1 MPKSTPVPLMA
12 SRLNLVG
19 KVLEALRKMDQQ
31 SSPLLLIFWGSRGS
45 GKTTFLEETRNRLSS
60 EPDVEVA
67 GYWDMMEA
75 QTKNIPKKILKAVD
89 AKKTRLKTV
98 IFDNMDV
105 LLKDESGRTF
115 FDFESKAI
123 LPLIERGD
131 TLIIIGSQ
139 VELNLWQEYD
149 VRLRLENHHIGPL
162 SLEEIKEMV
171 IGEKINAETVYEL
184 TFGQP
189 KAIEKYITHTKWSG
203 EDVARFATA
212 YFLEELP
219 KETRETAQMV
229 SLFPAF
235 NVYILRKV
243 QGNANTDDDGL
254 LAQYMDQINEL
265 TRRWIVRFDTDS
277 GAYRFTD
284 QAIRRLL
291 ALHVAASRP
300 GQFTEIQQIAAEYFQ
315 EEAQNAT
322 YLPQLIVSA
331 IYHQAQASRAK
342 SQGKRGVHCV
352 KWVESMRDYWN
363 GANWK
368 QVIEQWQSGDKNPE
382 LKNEITSL
390 IGAGNFQRISALFLQ
405 YKLEMEA

>member
-1 MPKSTPVPLMA
+1 MA

-19 KVLEALRKMDQQ
+19 KVLDALKKMDQP
-31 SSPLLLIFWGSRGS
+31 SSPRLLIFWGSRGS
-45 GKTTFLEETRNRLSS
+45 GKTTFIEETRKRLSS
-60 EPDVEVA
+60 EPNIEVA
-67 GYWDMMEA
+67 GYWDVSA
-75 QTKNIPKKILKAVD
+75 SKPKGLPARIMKAVVARK
-89 AKKTRLKTV
+89 AKTKA
-98 IFDNMDV
+98 IFLDNLDV
-105 LLKDESGRTF
+105 LLKDSSGRDF
-115 FDFESKAI
+115 FNFESKVI
-123 LPLIERGD
+123 LPLIEQGD
-131 TLIIIGSQ
+131 TLIVVGSQ

-149 VRLRLENHHIGPL
+149 VRLRQENHHIGPL
-162 SLEEIKEMV
+162 NLDEISEMV
-171 IGEKINAETVYEL
+171 RGTKFNAATAYKL

-189 KAIEKYITHTKWSG
+189 KALEKYLSHPKWT
-203 EDVARFATA
+203 EQDAARFASN

-219 KETRETAQMV
+219 KETREIAQMV

-243 QGNANTDDDGL
+243 QGNANTEDDGL
-254 LAQYMDQINEL
+254 LARYMDQINEL

-277 GAYRFTD
+277 GGYRFTD

-291 ALHVAASRP
+291 SLHVASSRP
-300 GQFTEIQQIAAEYFQ
+300 KQFNEIQQIAAEYFQ

-331 IYHQAQASRAK
+331 VYHQAQASRAK
-342 SQGKRGVHCV
+342 SQGKRGAHCV

-368 QVIEQWQSGDKNPE
+368 QVIEQWESGDKNPE

-390 IGAGNFQRISALFLQ
+390 IGVGYFQKITGLFLQ
-405 YKLEMEA
+405 YKKEMEA

>member
-1 MPKSTPVPLMA
+1 M
-12 SRLNLVG
+12 
-19 KVLEALRKMDQQ
+19 LE
-31 SSPLLLIFWGSRGS
+31 
-45 GKTTFLEETRNRLSS
+45 T
-60 EPDVEVA
+60 
-67 GYWDMMEA
+67 
-75 QTKNIPKKILKAVD
+75 QTKTLSKKIWKAVD
-89 AKKTRLKTV
+89 TKKARYKAVFL
-98 IFDNMDV
+98 DNMDM

-162 SLEEIKEMV
+162 NLEEINEMV
-171 IGEKINAETVYEL
+171 KGKKFNAETVYQL

-189 KAIEKYITHTKWSG
+189 KAIEKYMTHSKWG
-203 EDVARFATA
+203 EEDVARFATS

-219 KETRETAQMV
+219 KKTREIAQLV

-243 QGNANTDDDGL
+243 QGNANIDDDGL

-265 TRRWIVRFDTDS
+265 PRRWIVRFDTDS

-284 QAIRRLL
+284 QAIGRLL
-291 ALHVAASRP
+291 ALHYAFSRSE
-300 GQFTEIQQIAAEYFQ
+300 QFNTIQQIAAEYFQ

-342 SQGKRGVHCV
+342 SQGKRGAHCV

-368 QVIEQWQSGDKNPE
+368 QVIEQWESGDKNHD

-390 IGAGNFQRISALFLQ
+390 IGVGYFQKITDLFLQ
-405 YKLEMEA
+405 YKKEMEA